1 MPDNK
6 HINCALKHNKT
17 GVQIHIVEPC
27 TDDKLNTIVLLH
39 DQKRNYCNKCL
50 SQKITIVR
58 CNTLKISIECHIAHI
73 HEEVPASKNK
83 RL

>member
-6 HINCALKHNKT
+6 HINCVLKHNKT

-39 DQKRNYCNKCL
+39 TQKR
-50 SQKITIVR
+50 TIVT
-58 CNTLKISIECHIAHI
+58 NIICHKK
-73 HEEVPASKNK
+73 SLLYK
-83 RL
+83 

>member
-6 HINCALKHNKT
+6 HINCVLKHNKT

-39 DQKRNYCNKCL
+39 DQKKG
-50 SQKITIVR
+50 TIVT
-58 CNTLKISIECHIAHI
+58 NVCHKKSLLFVVI
-73 HEEVPASKNK
+73 H
-83 RL
+83 